1 MTTRQ
6 RRRTREPRENSRPYQ
21 SLWEGLDGEP
31 PLPEEARAALSM
43 LDDGRSAELWLRE
56 QAVTIE
62 TPDDSHIKTSQS
74 PNRKYLTG
82 VGWTDTED
90 GTKRSVIFDDERITE
105 DDIEELTEYAIS
117 CAVHEMNMVRNLRSG
132 GRRTMLSEF
141 HEACED
147 ILISLADEQSLTP
160 SEENDS
166 ENENGIQKPSGYGVE
181 AEILNGR
188 TYHATMV
195 RQIEDTPIRQR
206 IAVNTRVQ
214 LCLDWLCR
222 NALLVMN
229 DDPISR
235 AAYKEHDKD
244 TGESPED
251 AETTGENGAQGKTR
265 APAATNTTDP
275 GDASGSRRKT
285 ETGDGAARNKPP
297 APGAEPSAGRAKTG
311 VDGGPARPAT
321 KDAPKPTTAQSPKT
335 PDEPRAGKPDD
346 AQAKRPGTRSD
357 SHGSRYRYH

>member
-1 MTTRQ
+1 
-6 RRRTREPRENSRPYQ
+6 
-21 SLWEGLDGEP
+21 
-31 PLPEEARAALSM
+31 M

-62 TPDDSHIKTSQS
+62 TPDESPIKTSQS

-82 VGWTDTED
+82 VGWTDTEN

-141 HEACED
+141 HEACQD

-166 ENENGIQKPSGYGVE
+166 KNENGIQKPSRYGVE

-195 RQIEDTPIRQR
+195 KQIEDTPIRQR

-235 AAYKEHDKD
+235 AAYKEHDGD

-251 AETTGENGAQGKTR
+251 AETTGEDSAQGKTR
-265 APAATNTTDP
+265 TQAETNTTDP
-275 GDASGSRRKT
+275 GDASGSHRSPRTYRTASRVPGPKLSRAT
-285 ETGDGAARNKPP
+285 E
-297 APGAEPSAGRAKTG
+297 
-311 VDGGPARPAT
+311 
-321 KDAPKPTTAQSPKT
+321 
-335 PDEPRAGKPDD
+335 
-346 AQAKRPGTRSD
+346 
-357 SHGSRYRYH
+357 